1 MFCGSRAPAVEV
13 EARTSF
19 CGPQPRSRISRRFG
33 HAGDGASRSGGLEQ
47 AKLRESRDAIIE
59 ADFLDDL
66 SIHDLQN
73 GRAGKAHL
81 AAGRCGQRANQEVA
95 ERRSRVRAA
104 TFPLTDDVV
113 AFSDEVGGG
122 SELQIR
128 KRRTEVG
135 HERLD
140 VGMATARFV
149 KRILKKHVRR
159 PRNFGTAPDQAAS
172 TTVGIDMNDAN
183 SIQMHNVSGRYTKPP
198 VVTRALL
205 DFGGMTAIY
214 MQDAPGLR
222 LLTEEERAES
232 VASIL
237 AMRPYGDVW
246 IFGYG
251 SLIWNPAFKT
261 VERRTARVEAL
272 HRSFCMSII
281 AGQASPSWPGLM
293 LGLDKAGHC
302 LGSAFRL
309 DEADVAPELTLLLRR
324 EMLCRGAYIPRWL
337 ELTGEDWHS
346 GMRSPSRSTLRVRSI
361 AGDMPDGHGS
371 RPACDRLRRSRLL
384 LGLSVSDAR
393 RAAGARH
400 PGPFIGAARNPR
412 GSRSDG

>member
-1 MFCGSRAPAVEV
+1 
-13 EARTSF
+13 
-19 CGPQPRSRISRRFG
+19 
-33 HAGDGASRSGGLEQ
+33 
-47 AKLRESRDAIIE
+47 
-59 ADFLDDL
+59 
-66 SIHDLQN
+66 
-73 GRAGKAHL
+73 
-81 AAGRCGQRANQEVA
+81 
-95 ERRSRVRAA
+95 
-104 TFPLTDDVV
+104 
-113 AFSDEVGGG
+113 
-122 SELQIR
+122 
-128 KRRTEVG
+128 
-135 HERLD
+135 
-140 VGMATARFV
+140 
-149 KRILKKHVRR
+149 
-159 PRNFGTAPDQAAS
+159 
-172 TTVGIDMNDAN
+172 MNDTN
-183 SIQMHNVSGRYTKPP
+183 SIQMHNVSGRYTKPA

-261 VERRTARVEAL
+261 VERRTARVEGL

-361 AGDMPDGHGS
+361 AGDMPTDTAVG
-371 RPACDRLRRSRLL
+371 RPATASGGLGSCSDYLFQTRDGLRAHGIPDPSLERLAIRVEAAQM
-384 LGLSVSDAR
+384 GDAVS
-393 RAAGARH
+393 RAA
-400 PGPFIGAARNPR
+400 
-412 GSRSDG
+412 